1 MSSSRQRNILLWL
14 VGALALIAVL
24 VFPRVLAFVEL
35 AARELRYFWWLVSL
49 VSLGAWLTFFFGK
62 NRE

>member
-35 AARELRYFWWLVSL
+35 AARELRYFWWLVLL